1 MARLNSMYNSIG
13 SMATRMLY
21 GTQSSSK
28 MVNSTMVNSPMA
40 KAAIAA
46 SRAHGGIGGAAI
58 ANMVNSRAAIA
69 NNVKMGRKVVG
80 GAAAMGMMG
89 MANRPSPVGGYNP
102 RRPVVPVPQN
112 GRPI

>member
-13 SMATRMLY
+13 SMATKMLH
-21 GTQSSSK
+21 GTQAR
-28 MVNSTMVNSPMA
+28 STIRSVGGFAAFNKAGGNLAAIDMA
-40 KAAIAA
+40 KNI
-46 SRAHGGIGGAAI
+46 STG
-58 ANMVNSRAAIA
+58 
-69 NNVKMGRKVVG
+69 KKVVG

-102 RRPVVPVPQN
+102 RRPVMSVPQN

>member
-13 SMATRMLY
+13 SMATKMLY
-21 GTQSSSK
+21 GTQSRPTV
-28 MVNSTMVNSPMA
+28 VNSTMA